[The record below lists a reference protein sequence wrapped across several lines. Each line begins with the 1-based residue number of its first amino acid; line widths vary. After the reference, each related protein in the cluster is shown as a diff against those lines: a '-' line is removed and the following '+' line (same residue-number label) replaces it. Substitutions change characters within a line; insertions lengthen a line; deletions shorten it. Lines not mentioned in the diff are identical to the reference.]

1 MQTGN
6 DHGINSAVQGSQI
19 CHCEGASRPWQSREG
34 TADIHRVPPNAIA
47 TKFDCSGAQRA
58 PWRLAI
64 CAALPLWRKAIR
76 FVIARSEAT
85 WQSRRTR
92 PDNREVIGE
101 IATAFPRLH
110 PKGTSSRFALRA
122 PRPLRGLAMTS
133 RGRLPFYRQPVPAV
147 SAPPGP
153 AVRSP
158 AMAGAINV
166 TAFPRLPRPLRGL
179 AMTRRGLSPDFE
191 FLIPR

>member
-34 TADIHRVPPNAIA
+34 TAVPYRPPFRGTRHCRGGACPSRCCTNDSHRLSLKWQPPPDGA
-47 TKFDCSGAQRA
+47 CSGAQRA

-101 IATAFPRLH
+101 IATAFPRL
-110 PKGTSSRFALRA
+110 PR
-122 PRPLRGLAMTS
+122 RPLAS
-133 RGRLPFYRQPVPAV
+133 SQ
-147 SAPPGP
+147 
-153 AVRSP
+153 
-158 AMAGAINV
+158 
-166 TAFPRLPRPLRGL
+166 
-179 AMTRRGLSPDFE
+179 
-191 FLIPR
+191 